1 MTKKREGLADWKG
14 EIEFLRAKRI
24 EEARLRR
31 LKADYERSR
40 GPKDRYEFFLRS
52 ECLFQDS
59 DFPLLVTLSLFRY
72 IKFLGIYC

>member
-14 EIEFLRAKRI
+14 EIQFLRAKRI

-40 GPKDRYEFFLRS
+40 GPRDMYVSFLRS

-59 DFPLLVTLSLFRY
+59 DFPLPVTLTLF
-72 IKFLGIYC
+72 